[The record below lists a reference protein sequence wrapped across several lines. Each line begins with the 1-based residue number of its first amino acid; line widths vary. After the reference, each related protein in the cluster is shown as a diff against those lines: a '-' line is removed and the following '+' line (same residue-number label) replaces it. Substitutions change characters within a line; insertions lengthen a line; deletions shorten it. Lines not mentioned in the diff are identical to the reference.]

1 MNTVYCSAFQKVI
14 PPVHSCFCFQTV
26 QPRWKAGTHLNPF
39 SIRFWQAVRFSV
51 TGRSN
56 ISPWPDNGLYYRDT
70 RVFGWMLHVWVTV
83 YLVFRE
89 KISLSVI
96 SYTQMQC
103 SPKLNSDRSY
113 VLHPLSSASRKAS
126 LLSYVTHRRRHHRH
140 RVIEVWL
147 VSSKT
152 SVGIMMKLCRLL
164 SVKNNSSAGKLQN
177 ACLVSGAL
185 WMSFCLGSKGEASWE
200 PGYWR

>member
-1 MNTVYCSAFQKVI
+1 MNTASNVVKVGLVSFFFLAKFKIWIFFNRLPCSTWSLYLMNTVYCSAFQKVI

-103 SPKLNSDRSY
+103 SPKLNSDRSF
-113 VLHPLSSASRKAS
+113 
-126 LLSYVTHRRRHHRH
+126 
-140 RVIEVWL
+140 
-147 VSSKT
+147 
-152 SVGIMMKLCRLL
+152 
-164 SVKNNSSAGKLQN
+164 
-177 ACLVSGAL
+177 
-185 WMSFCLGSKGEASWE
+185 MSFTRFPLRPERPVCCLMLHTDADTTDTGW
-200 PGYWR
+200 